1 MAENEGFVPITQGT
15 PEPSKKLGQ
24 KEFGELPMP
33 HLCLKDKNTRRYL
46 VYKDK
51 QEFIEVEADTVKEA
65 VQLSQIESPYKVV
78 HYLAVVDKVMD
89 NSLLI
94 KEDNEEKPDRPEEK
108 KEDNSS

>member
-15 PEPSKKLGQ
+15 SESSKKPGQ
-24 KEFGELPMP
+24 KEFSELSVP

-65 VQLSQIESPYKVV
+65 VQLSQIESPYKVI
-78 HYLAVVDKVMD
+78 HYLAVVGKVMD
-89 NSLLI
+89 NSQLI
-94 KEDNEEKPDRPEEK
+94 KENSEEEPVVSEEEKDK
-108 KEDNSS
+108 SS